1 MKRFL
6 LQASLVV
13 ISGTL
18 LCTSLFMSGCGGGG
32 GGSSPATPAVPPTV
46 SPIVPP
52 LPIPG
57 PFAVA
62 CSNVSQDFSRVALG
76 GDVKTYWEGTPSS
89 NGTPRYVTDLL
100 SDPANTLSVTV
111 TAPND
116 GNLYGSYVGRN
127 VAYVVLACY
136 PTAANNPNA
145 NYPLPTG
152 VSVPHMQTGSNP
164 PLFADAA
171 ARYPVI
177 LFSHGYSGSPI
188 SNEYLTIMSTFASY
202 GYVMLAPFH
211 GDPRFSDLKVSSF
224 SDTVAVLSR
233 FSDVTALQALRPLSM
248 SATLDL
254 MLAHPQWRDHLD
266 ATKIGGFGASM
277 GGETLMLMGGAA
289 LTSTLGLSST
299 RVTIDPRLKAAVGY
313 VPYFGQSFLPAF
325 GRDQKGLDSVMLPYM
340 AISGTADTTAPIA
353 STQEGMTRL
362 TGTREMI
369 ALQGVVHTFD
379 VPSTNDIFTW
389 SLTFF
394 DAMVK
399 GTAAS
404 RKQLTTMTSV
414 AGGGDD
420 RVLIPYNGPAQ

>member
-1 MKRFL
+1 MKQFL

-18 LCTSLFMSGCGGGG
+18 LFISGCGGDGN
-32 GGSSPATPAVPPTV
+32 SPTTPAVPPTV

-52 LPIPG
+52 LPLPG

-62 CSNVSQDFSRVALG
+62 CSNIAQDFSRVVPSGEA
-76 GDVKTYWEGTPSS
+76 KAYWEGTPSS
-89 NGTPRYVTDLL
+89 NGAPRYVTDLL
-100 SDPANTLSVTV
+100 SEPANTLSVTV
-111 TAPND
+111 NAPND

-136 PTAANNPNA
+136 PTTANNPNA
-145 NYPLPTG
+145 NYALPTG
-152 VSVPHMQTGSNP
+152 ISVPHMQTGSNP

-188 SNEYLTIMSTFASY
+188 SNEYLSIMSTFASY

-211 GDPRFSDLKVSSF
+211 GDPRFSDLKISSF
-224 SDTVAVLSR
+224 SDAVAVLAR

-248 SATLDL
+248 TATLDL

-266 ATKIGGFGASM
+266 ATKVGGFGASM

-313 VPYFGQSFLPAF
+313 VPYFGQPFLPAF
-325 GRDQKGLDSVMLPYM
+325 GRDQKGLDSVTLPYM
-340 AISGTADTTAPIA
+340 AISGTADTTAPIGP
-353 STQEGMTRL
+353 TQEGMTRL

-379 VPSTNDIFTW
+379 APSAGDIFTW

-399 GTAAS
+399 GSATS